1 MVFPN
6 FIIVGTAKGGTKS
19 LLNYLSQHPDIYTA
33 SVETHFFDRDYKKG
47 LGYYSKF
54 FDGWNGEKAIGEKTP
69 KYMFSSE
76 APKRIY
82 ELNPDM
88 KLIFLLRDPVSR
100 AYSNYIHSYR
110 AGIELYS
117 FETRIKNEINPNE
130 GSNRFNL
137 NDVEYI
143 KRGKYA
149 EQIRRY
155 MKYFN
160 KKNMLF
166 IISEEFWNNET
177 GTVKKVCDFLEIE
190 DKSDTIDFSRRGNI
204 GFFPKNR
211 LISLSV
217 GLFKKYNKI
226 SYLKPIE
233 KGLIKFNKQF
243 NNGGKYPPMNDETKK
258 MLKEYYEPFN
268 QELDKII
275 DNDVSVMWLD
285 KKEK

>member
-19 LLNYLSQHPDIYTA
+19 LLNYLSQHPDIFTA
-33 SVETHFFDRDYKKG
+33 GIETHFFDRDYNKG
-47 LGYYSKF
+47 LDYYSKF

-69 KYMFSSE
+69 KYMYSSE

-117 FETRIKNEINPNE
+117 FETRIKNELKPSENKIC
-130 GSNRFNL
+130 FNL
-137 NDVEYI
+137 NDVDYI
-143 KRGKYA
+143 ERGIYS

-155 MKYFN
+155 MRYFD

-166 IISEEFWNNET
+166 LISEEFWKNEMK
-177 GTVKKVCDFLEIE
+177 TVRKVCDFLEVE
-190 DKSDTIDFSRRGNI
+190 DKSDLIDFSRKGNI

-217 GLFKKYNKI
+217 GIFKKYI
-226 SYLKPIE
+226 
-233 KGLIKFNKQF
+233 
-243 NNGGKYPPMNDETKK
+243 
-258 MLKEYYEPFN
+258 LKEFYKPFN
-268 QELDKII
+268 QELNKLI
-275 DNDVSVMWLD
+275 DVDISVWWRD
-285 KKEK
+285 

>member
-19 LLNYLSQHPDIYTA
+19 LLNYLSQHPDIYT
-33 SVETHFFDRDYKKG
+33 VGIETHFFDRDYKKG
-47 LGYYSKF
+47 LEYYSKF

-69 KYMFSSE
+69 KYMFSNE

-88 KLIFLLRDPVSR
+88 KLIFLLRNPVSR

-117 FETRIKNEINPNE
+117 FETRIKNELNPNAS
-130 GSNRFNL
+130 SNRFNL

-143 KRGKYA
+143 ERGKYA
-149 EQIRRY
+149 EQIKRY

-166 IISEEFWNNET
+166 IISEEFWKNEVE
-177 GTVKKVCDFLEIE
+177 TVKKVCKFLDVE
-190 DKSDTIDFSRRGNI
+190 DKSNLIDFTRRGNI
-204 GFFPKNR
+204 GFFPRNR
-211 LISLSV
+211 FISLSV
-217 GLFKKYNKI
+217 GVFKKYNKI
-226 SYLKPIE
+226 TYLKPVE
-233 KGLIKFNKQF
+233 KALVKFNNKF
-243 NNGGKYPPMNDETKK
+243 NNGGVYPPMDDEIKGI
-258 MLKEYYEPFN
+258 LKDFFRPHN
-268 QELDKII
+268 QELTKLI
-275 DNDVSVMWLD
+275 DVDVKDWWFD
-285 KKEK
+285 

>member
-33 SVETHFFDRDYKKG
+33 AGETHFFDRDYNKG
-47 LGYYSKF
+47 LDHYSKF

-76 APKRIY
+76 TPKRIY
-82 ELNPDM
+82 DLNPEM

-117 FETRIKNEINPNE
+117 FETRIKDEIYPKE
-130 GSNRFNL
+130 SHNRFNL

-143 KRGKYA
+143 ERGKYD
-149 EQIRRY
+149 EQIKRY

-166 IISEEFWNNET
+166 IISEDFWKNEVE
-177 GTVKKVCDFLEIE
+177 TVKKVCKFLNVE
-190 DKSDTIDFSRRGNI
+190 DKSDLIDFTRRGNI
-204 GFFPKNR
+204 GFFPRNR
-211 LISLSV
+211 LISLTV
-217 GLFKKYNKI
+217 GVFKKYNKI
-226 SYLKPIE
+226 SYLKPVE
-233 KGLIKFNKQF
+233 KALVKFNKKF
-243 NNGGKYPPMNDETKK
+243 NNGGVYPPMDDEIKGI
-258 MLKEYYEPFN
+258 LKDFFKPHN
-268 QELDKII
+268 QELSKLI
-275 DNDVSVMWLD
+275 NVDVRDWWLD
-285 KKEK
+285 